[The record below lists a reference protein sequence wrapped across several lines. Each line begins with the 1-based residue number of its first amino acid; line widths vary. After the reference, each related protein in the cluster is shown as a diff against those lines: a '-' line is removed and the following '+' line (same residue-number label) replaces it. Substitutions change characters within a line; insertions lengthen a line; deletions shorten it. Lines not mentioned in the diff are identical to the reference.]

1 MPKPKLHNHYHLCL
15 IMYISICFLASSTFV
30 FLRVNSLEQR
40 SIPSVM
46 DFPVPLQTVDDR
58 FIEEEKRI
66 RSIEK
71 AIKTLV
77 KDISS
82 YLEEFQVS
90 VCFEGRFC
98 VQCLL
103 DCAPKTLI
111 FSMSVFSS
119 GIKLSSFL
127 VFLWA

>member
-1 MPKPKLHNHYHLCL
+1 M
-15 IMYISICFLASSTFV
+15 
-30 FLRVNSLEQR
+30 
-40 SIPSVM
+40 M

-90 VCFEGRFC
+90 V
-98 VQCLL
+98 L
-103 DCAPKTLI
+103 
-111 FSMSVFSS
+111 
-119 GIKLSSFL
+119 
-127 VFLWA
+127 